1 MWLHVTAFST
11 FPFLFRRT
19 GEGNFYRQH
28 HQHRRFFYHGKHYF
42 NSTATGKGGSFL
54 SSSVLLDP
62 TSRDTLDVLFLLSS
76 LFSLLLFRYRFSFQL
91 GFFALLR
98 YEETRCDK
106 AETYH
111 ETQNNK
117 QRQKYIHK
125 NCRED
130 SMQVHAVFTFKPILS
145 LSLPISVYFFFFFFF
160 NKNKYVVMINT
171 RREVKNVLL
180 SIRHTIYE
188 SVYKTQTKRG
198 KPLQKGIVIVQ

>member
-1 MWLHVTAFST
+1 MLMWLHVTAFST

-145 LSLPISVYFFFFFFF
+145 LSLPISVYFFFFFFL
-160 NKNKYVVMINT
+160 T
-171 RREVKNVLL
+171 RISML
-180 SIRHTIYE
+180 S
-188 SVYKTQTKRG
+188 
-198 KPLQKGIVIVQ
+198 